1 MPSQLLTETLT
12 YLTADQP
19 GTGGVIKQRNDDF
32 SVTEVP
38 LYEPCGEGEHL
49 YLYIEKNGRTTS
61 EVVQR
66 ICRAFHVKRSA
77 VGYAGLK
84 DKHAVTRQHFSVYLP
99 DKSADQMV
107 SNLEG
112 DEQVKVFWADRHTN
126 KLRRG
131 HLKGNRF
138 EIKIRDVQPS
148 DVLTVRRMLEQLG
161 DTGVPNFIGHQ
172 RFGYRQTNHI
182 IGGLMLRA
190 RWQELLDRMLGDP
203 GPSDG
208 EATRIGREAYERGEY
223 ATALEH
229 WPKHLRHDRQALD
242 PLRQGKPPRDAVMN
256 IDPTQRD
263 FFIAAWQSHIFN
275 QVLDA
280 RVQDATFCRLCDGD
294 LAFLHGNRAVFAVDP
309 ETAEL
314 ENGPDGRI
322 ASFEVSPSGPMWGK
336 DMTWTKGAVGE
347 LEERKLADS
356 GMTKEMLEG
365 VEGAPVAHGS
375 RRPLR
380 VPVIDPDYSGGADEH
395 GPYLR
400 VAFELPRGSYA
411 TVVLREIMKNE
422 GLEREAYDRS
432 GTSHVGD
439 DSD

>member
-1 MPSQLLTETLT
+1 MPSQLLTESLT

-19 GTGGVIKQRNDDF
+19 GTGGVIKQRNEDF

-49 YLYIEKNGRTTS
+49 YLLIEKNGRTTT

-66 ICRAFHVKRSA
+66 LCRAFQVKRSA

-84 DKHAVTRQHFSVYLP
+84 DKHAITRQHFSIYMP
-99 DKSADQMV
+99 DKSGDQRV
-107 SNLEG
+107 QALEG
-112 DEQVKVFWADRHTN
+112 DQQVKVFWADRHTN

-138 EIKIRDVQPS
+138 EIKIRETEPS
-148 DVLTVRRMLEQLG
+148 EVLKVRKMLDRLAQ
-161 DTGVPNFIGHQ
+161 TGVPNFIGHQ
-172 RFGYRQTNHI
+172 RFGYRQNNHLV
-182 IGGLMLRA
+182 GGLMLRA
-190 RWQELLDRMLGDP
+190 RWQEMLDRMLGDP

-208 EATRIGREAYERGEY
+208 EATRLGREAYERGDY
-223 ATALEH
+223 AQALEH

-242 PLRQGKPPRDAVMN
+242 PLRQGKSPRAAAMN
-256 IDPTQRD
+256 IDQAQRD
-263 FFIAAWQSHIFN
+263 FFVSAWQSDIFN
-275 QVLDA
+275 QVLDT
-280 RVQDATFCRLCDGD
+280 RVQDGSFCRLREGD
-294 LAFLHGNRAVFAVDP
+294 LAFLHGNRAVFAV
-309 ETAEL
+309 TAEDVEK
-314 ENGPDGRI
+314 ENAPDGRI

-336 DMTWTKGAVGE
+336 DMTWAKGTVGE
-347 LEERKLADS
+347 LEQQKLTEA
-356 GMTKEMLEG
+356 GLTKDMLEG
-365 VEGAPVAHGS
+365 VDDAPTAHGS

-380 VPVIDPDYSGGADEH
+380 VPVIDPDFSGGADEH

-422 GLEREAYDRS
+422 GLERQAYDRS
-432 GTSHVGD
+432 GSADTAASAD
-439 DSD
+439 